1 MGSLWRPVL
10 RQAIHSR
17 RLVIW
22 LDRRRLAG
30 DPWYDRTAMISE
42 CAEGGDRWP
51 PLLPSQFTERLDARA
66 FTEGKDDKALVSR
79 LYASAFREEMRRATR
94 RHASLL
100 VG

>member
-1 MGSLWRPVL
+1 ML
-10 RQAIHSR
+10 I
-17 RLVIW
+17 
-22 LDRRRLAG
+22 RRRLAG
-30 DPWYDRTAMISE
+30 DPWYDRSAMISE